1 MRQMSR
7 AGSWGRPGV
16 LGLLMCVGAAVAAE
30 VHTPRLTAPSA
41 VVEVTGDVPHPGLY
55 ELTTPTL
62 HQAVAAAGLSVRL
75 DVPDGP
81 LEHGDAVIVTDG
93 VPVEVA
99 PVSAGALAL
108 GQPLD
113 LNRATALELEALPKV
128 GPALAGRIV
137 ALREARGGFKSVK
150 ELDDVKGVGPAT
162 LKQLTPLVT
171 VRP

>member
-30 VHTPRLTAPSA
+30 VHTPRLTAPTA
-41 VVEVTGDVPHPGLY
+41 VVEVTGDVPRPGLY

-62 HQAVAAAGLSVRL
+62 HQAAAAAGLRVRL

-128 GPALAGRIV
+128 GAALAGRIV
-137 ALREARGGFKSVK
+137 ALREARGGFRSVK
-150 ELDDVKGVGPAT
+150 ELDDVKGIGPAT